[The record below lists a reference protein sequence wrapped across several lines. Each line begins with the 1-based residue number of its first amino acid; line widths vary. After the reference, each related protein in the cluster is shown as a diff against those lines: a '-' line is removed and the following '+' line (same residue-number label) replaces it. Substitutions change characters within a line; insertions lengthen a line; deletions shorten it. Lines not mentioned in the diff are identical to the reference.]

1 MGIIFYV
8 WLFDLK
14 QQMGNFIPNVYI
26 KEDVYGILPT
36 VYKSKRISIF
46 WMDSALKEWL
56 II

>member
-1 MGIIFYV
+1 MNPSKKNFVTLGIFYV

-36 VYKSKRISIF
+36 VYKSERISIF
-46 WMDSALKEWL
+46 
-56 II
+56 